1 MYIHNGYFVHSWYSH
16 TIVRARSRNT
26 DELKAPD
33 NVIIIIIIIVIVNKS
48 NTTILIMK
56 TKYLFL

>member
-1 MYIHNGYFVHSWYSH
+1 MVFPHNRC
-16 TIVRARSRNT
+16 RARSRNT

-33 NVIIIIIIIVIVNKS
+33 NVIIIIIIIIIIVNKS